1 MWSGGSAERLNCCK
15 LIVDMEEVEAA
26 RLTRKFALVDAS
38 FGFLARHR
46 AVLSVKNV
54 LRMACS
60 LGGAS
65 GEAVTRAE
73 LREMAVVAPALLR
86 IEATT
91 GREVQHKGEE
101 GGEAVVFG
109 PH

>member
-1 MWSGGSAERLNCCK
+1 
-15 LIVDMEEVEAA
+15 MELLEDDAA

-54 LRMACS
+54 LRMANS

-65 GEAVTRAE
+65 NETVTREE
-73 LREMAVVAPALLR
+73 LHEMAALAPKLIR
-86 IEATT
+86 IEAST
-91 GREVQHKGEE
+91 GHEMQHKG
-101 GGEAVVFG
+101 GSASRQ
-109 PH
+109 HQ